1 MFVMRGKHNFAKV
14 MIDEI
19 DDTTREQIQ
28 KFLNHP
34 AFGGRKKIAIMP
46 DCHAGAGSCIGFTM
60 GLGDYI
66 MPQIVGVDIGC
77 GMLAANFG
85 CTDID
90 PAALDAFIKANIPSG
105 HNLNEDPFEPTSDR
119 WLMFDAE
126 CEYEGIERRKAL
138 RAIGSLG
145 GGNHFIE
152 ADHDDDGNTWIVIH
166 SGSRNFGKRVADFY
180 QGKARE
186 LMASFFIEPE
196 RDMEF
201 LPRSHVYAEQYLI
214 AMNMAQHF
222 AHVNRWTM
230 MNRIA
235 SFFGREPIDSVESVH
250 NYIDFEDKVIRKGAI
265 RAHQGE
271 LCIIPFNS
279 AEGSALCRGL
289 GNPEWNQSAPHGAGR
304 LMSRTQAFASLDY
317 KEYQARLAEKGVYSS
332 TANSSTLDEAPMAYK
347 PSASILEAIKPTVE
361 VVSMLRPFYN
371 FKATEGGRRREP
383 IPLTPE
389 RHELETPE

>member
-1 MFVMRGKHNFAKV
+1 MQVMKGKYNFAKV

-28 KFLNHP
+28 GFLNHP
-34 AFGGRKKIAIMP
+34 AFGGHKKIRIMP

-60 GLGDYI
+60 ELGEYI

-85 CTDID
+85 CSDID
-90 PAALDAFIKANIPSG
+90 PGALDEFIKANIPAG
-105 HNLNEDPFEPTSDR
+105 HNINEEPFKAISDR
-119 WLMFDAE
+119 WTAFESICATAD
-126 CEYEGIERRKAL
+126 IEQRKAL

-152 ADHDDDGNTWIVIH
+152 ADHDDDGSTWIVIH
-166 SGSRNFGKRVADFY
+166 SGSRNFGKRIADFY
-180 QGKARE
+180 QSKARE
-186 LMASFFIEPE
+186 IMARYFIEAE

-201 LPRSHVYAEQYLI
+201 MHIFDKHAQDYLE
-214 AMNMAQHF
+214 AMEMAQHF

-235 SFFGREPIDSVESVH
+235 SFFGRDPIDSVESVH

-265 RAHQGE
+265 RAHEGE

-279 AEGSALCRGL
+279 AEGSALCRGI

-317 KEYQARLAEKGVYSS
+317 KEYQARLADNGVYSS

-361 VVSMLRPFYN
+361 VITMLRPFYN
-371 FKATEGGRRREP
+371 FKASEEKRGKR
-383 IPLTPE
+383 
-389 RHELETPE
+389 